1 MHEPAEKP
9 SKREELK
16 RLQSPEDLARSRFG
30 DAEGLA
36 IVNETTLGLAKHYA
50 QRFELDLKDPEVSLI
65 TTALA
70 FTRHKEFILFMEV
83 EHDLQLRVLQS
94 PTKLSYGEVLLNT
107 ARTGAYR
114 DVNREL
120 DRLHNRAAVY
130 LKELK
135 GLGSDDG

>member
-1 MHEPAEKP
+1 MPEPAKKSEKP
-9 SKREELK
+9 EPLK
-16 RLQSPEDLARSRFG
+16 RLNNAEDLARSRFG
-30 DAEGLA
+30 NAEGLA

-50 QRFELDLKDPEVSLI
+50 QRFALDPQDPEVSII

-83 EHDLQLRVLQS
+83 EHDLQTRVMAS
-94 PTKLSYGEVLLNT
+94 PGKLSYGEVLLNT

-130 LKELK
+130 LRELRELSK
-135 GLGSDDG
+135 DE